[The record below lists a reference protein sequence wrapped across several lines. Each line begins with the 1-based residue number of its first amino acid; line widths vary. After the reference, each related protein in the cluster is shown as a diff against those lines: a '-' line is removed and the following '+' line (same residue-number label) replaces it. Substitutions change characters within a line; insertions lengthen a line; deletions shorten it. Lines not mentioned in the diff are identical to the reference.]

1 MEESLL
7 RYKNYPP
14 DAEDFLYPDKKLYTL
29 PDHFYKGKY
38 GLDTLSDHLYK
49 GKNVLNTLPD
59 LDLRYIYFYF
69 KN

>member
-1 MEESLL
+1 
-7 RYKNYPP
+7 
-14 DAEDFLYPDKKLYTL
+14 LYTL